1 MTTTRPSAV
10 ERYALEFDRE
20 RPDAEPT
27 DANLKDALNGTT
39 LPIPHRLLDPVRK
52 AVIAYRA
59 TPERAQRLARD
70 RAEAERTGV
79 GAGEGPRGSGL
90 RAGTVPAGSRTDAEL
105 RARVRP
111 WKEGDEY
118 RAGDRVMTQRGAGF
132 TPGQSRGVVLG
143 ADPQTAHEQRNNYP
157 QQFVI
162 ELDERLRHGRKVVS
176 LPVTRIT
183 REACS

>member
-70 RAEAERTGV
+70 RAEAERAGV
-79 GAGEGPRGSGL
+79 G
-90 RAGTVPAGSRTDAEL
+90 AGTVPAGNRTDAEL

-118 RAGDRVMTQRGAGF
+118 RAGERVMTEGGAGF
-132 TPGQSRGVVLG
+132 TPGQSRGAVLG
-143 ADPQTAHEQRNNYP
+143 ADPQTAHEERNNYP

-183 REACS
+183 REACG